1 MGAQIE
7 VDGLSISILP
17 SPLSAAD
24 VQVPGDISSAAFWM
38 VAAAVHPDA
47 ELCITDVGINP
58 TRAGVLDALE
68 SMGANIALE
77 NVKEVAGEPVADIV
91 ARSSRLQGIEISG
104 SIMPLLMD
112 EVPVLAVAASMAE
125 GTTTIRDAEELRVK
139 ETDRIEATI
148 GWLRGAG
155 IQCEGHPDG
164 MSIEGAGRI
173 AGGSFDSSDDHRLA
187 MSLGVAGLVSDQP
200 ITIADA
206 EVAGISY
213 PGFWGRSTAWA
224 ELSDKPV
231 MEQLNGDPNPLV
243 VVISGPS
250 GVGKDTLLERMSEMG
265 FDYHFTVTATTRAP
279 RPGEI
284 CGVNHFFLTRDR
296 FLEMVDNSEL
306 LEWARVFGNFYGVP
320 KEQVRQAL
328 TKGTHVLIRVD
339 VQGARRL
346 RTIVPEAVFIFVAPP
361 STESLRV
368 RLLERGVN
376 SAEDMDTRLR
386 AADVE
391 IREASMFD
399 HVVVNEDNKQDEA
412 VVKVREIIRRESMR
426 CPPRRVKI

>member
-1 MGAQIE
+1 
-7 VDGLSISILP
+7 
-17 SPLSAAD
+17 
-24 VQVPGDISSAAFWM
+24 
-38 VAAAVHPDA
+38 
-47 ELCITDVGINP
+47 
-58 TRAGVLDALE
+58 
-68 SMGANIALE
+68 
-77 NVKEVAGEPVADIV
+77 
-91 ARSSRLQGIEISG
+91 
-104 SIMPLLMD
+104 
-112 EVPVLAVAASMAE
+112 
-125 GTTTIRDAEELRVK
+125 
-139 ETDRIEATI
+139 
-148 GWLRGAG
+148 
-155 IQCEGHPDG
+155 
-164 MSIEGAGRI
+164 
-173 AGGSFDSSDDHRLA
+173 
-187 MSLGVAGLVSDQP
+187 
-200 ITIADA
+200 
-206 EVAGISY
+206 
-213 PGFWGRSTAWA
+213 
-224 ELSDKPV
+224 

-399 HVVVNEDNKQDEA
+399 HVVVNEDDKQDEA

>member
-1 MGAQIE
+1 M
-7 VDGLSISILP
+7 
-17 SPLSAAD
+17 
-24 VQVPGDISSAAFWM
+24 
-38 VAAAVHPDA
+38 
-47 ELCITDVGINP
+47 
-58 TRAGVLDALE
+58 
-68 SMGANIALE
+68 
-77 NVKEVAGEPVADIV
+77 
-91 ARSSRLQGIEISG
+91 
-104 SIMPLLMD
+104 
-112 EVPVLAVAASMAE
+112 
-125 GTTTIRDAEELRVK
+125 
-139 ETDRIEATI
+139 
-148 GWLRGAG
+148 
-155 IQCEGHPDG
+155 
-164 MSIEGAGRI
+164 
-173 AGGSFDSSDDHRLA
+173 
-187 MSLGVAGLVSDQP
+187 
-200 ITIADA
+200 
-206 EVAGISY
+206 
-213 PGFWGRSTAWA
+213 
-224 ELSDKPV
+224 

-284 CGVNHFFLTRDR
+284 CGVNHFFLTPDR

-328 TKGTHVLIRVD
+328 AKGTHVLIRVD

-399 HVVVNEDNKQDEA
+399 HIVVNEDNKQDEA

>member
-1 MGAQIE
+1 
-7 VDGLSISILP
+7 
-17 SPLSAAD
+17 
-24 VQVPGDISSAAFWM
+24 
-38 VAAAVHPDA
+38 
-47 ELCITDVGINP
+47 
-58 TRAGVLDALE
+58 
-68 SMGANIALE
+68 
-77 NVKEVAGEPVADIV
+77 
-91 ARSSRLQGIEISG
+91 
-104 SIMPLLMD
+104 
-112 EVPVLAVAASMAE
+112 
-125 GTTTIRDAEELRVK
+125 
-139 ETDRIEATI
+139 
-148 GWLRGAG
+148 
-155 IQCEGHPDG
+155 
-164 MSIEGAGRI
+164 
-173 AGGSFDSSDDHRLA
+173 
-187 MSLGVAGLVSDQP
+187 
-200 ITIADA
+200 
-206 EVAGISY
+206 
-213 PGFWGRSTAWA
+213 
-224 ELSDKPV
+224 

-328 TKGTHVLIRVD
+328 TKGRHVLIRVD

-346 RTIVPEAVFIFVAPP
+346 RAIVPEAVFIFVAPP

-399 HVVVNEDNKQDEA
+399 HVVVNEDDRQDEA
-412 VVKVREIIRRESMR
+412 VVQVREIIRRESMR
-426 CPPRRVKI
+426 RPPRRVKI

>member
-1 MGAQIE
+1 
-7 VDGLSISILP
+7 
-17 SPLSAAD
+17 
-24 VQVPGDISSAAFWM
+24 
-38 VAAAVHPDA
+38 
-47 ELCITDVGINP
+47 
-58 TRAGVLDALE
+58 
-68 SMGANIALE
+68 
-77 NVKEVAGEPVADIV
+77 
-91 ARSSRLQGIEISG
+91 
-104 SIMPLLMD
+104 
-112 EVPVLAVAASMAE
+112 
-125 GTTTIRDAEELRVK
+125 
-139 ETDRIEATI
+139 
-148 GWLRGAG
+148 
-155 IQCEGHPDG
+155 
-164 MSIEGAGRI
+164 
-173 AGGSFDSSDDHRLA
+173 
-187 MSLGVAGLVSDQP
+187 
-200 ITIADA
+200 
-206 EVAGISY
+206 
-213 PGFWGRSTAWA
+213 
-224 ELSDKPV
+224 

-391 IREASMFD
+391 IREALMFD
-399 HVVVNEDNKQDEA
+399 HVVVNEDDKQDEA

>member
-1 MGAQIE
+1 
-7 VDGLSISILP
+7 
-17 SPLSAAD
+17 
-24 VQVPGDISSAAFWM
+24 
-38 VAAAVHPDA
+38 
-47 ELCITDVGINP
+47 
-58 TRAGVLDALE
+58 
-68 SMGANIALE
+68 
-77 NVKEVAGEPVADIV
+77 
-91 ARSSRLQGIEISG
+91 
-104 SIMPLLMD
+104 
-112 EVPVLAVAASMAE
+112 
-125 GTTTIRDAEELRVK
+125 
-139 ETDRIEATI
+139 
-148 GWLRGAG
+148 
-155 IQCEGHPDG
+155 
-164 MSIEGAGRI
+164 
-173 AGGSFDSSDDHRLA
+173 
-187 MSLGVAGLVSDQP
+187 
-200 ITIADA
+200 
-206 EVAGISY
+206 
-213 PGFWGRSTAWA
+213 
-224 ELSDKPV
+224 
-231 MEQLNGDPNPLV
+231 MEQLNGGPNPLV

-320 KEQVRQAL
+320 KEQVRLAL
-328 TKGTHVLIRVD
+328 AKGTHVLIRVD

-399 HVVVNEDNKQDEA
+399 HVVVNEDDKQDEA
-412 VVKVREIIRRESMR
+412 VVQVREIIRRESMR

>member
-1 MGAQIE
+1 
-7 VDGLSISILP
+7 
-17 SPLSAAD
+17 
-24 VQVPGDISSAAFWM
+24 
-38 VAAAVHPDA
+38 
-47 ELCITDVGINP
+47 
-58 TRAGVLDALE
+58 
-68 SMGANIALE
+68 
-77 NVKEVAGEPVADIV
+77 
-91 ARSSRLQGIEISG
+91 
-104 SIMPLLMD
+104 
-112 EVPVLAVAASMAE
+112 
-125 GTTTIRDAEELRVK
+125 
-139 ETDRIEATI
+139 
-148 GWLRGAG
+148 
-155 IQCEGHPDG
+155 
-164 MSIEGAGRI
+164 
-173 AGGSFDSSDDHRLA
+173 
-187 MSLGVAGLVSDQP
+187 
-200 ITIADA
+200 
-206 EVAGISY
+206 
-213 PGFWGRSTAWA
+213 
-224 ELSDKPV
+224 

-328 TKGTHVLIRVD
+328 AKGTHVLIRVD

-399 HVVVNEDNKQDEA
+399 HIVVNEDDKQDEA

>member
-1 MGAQIE
+1 
-7 VDGLSISILP
+7 
-17 SPLSAAD
+17 
-24 VQVPGDISSAAFWM
+24 
-38 VAAAVHPDA
+38 
-47 ELCITDVGINP
+47 
-58 TRAGVLDALE
+58 
-68 SMGANIALE
+68 
-77 NVKEVAGEPVADIV
+77 
-91 ARSSRLQGIEISG
+91 
-104 SIMPLLMD
+104 
-112 EVPVLAVAASMAE
+112 
-125 GTTTIRDAEELRVK
+125 
-139 ETDRIEATI
+139 
-148 GWLRGAG
+148 
-155 IQCEGHPDG
+155 
-164 MSIEGAGRI
+164 
-173 AGGSFDSSDDHRLA
+173 
-187 MSLGVAGLVSDQP
+187 
-200 ITIADA
+200 
-206 EVAGISY
+206 
-213 PGFWGRSTAWA
+213 
-224 ELSDKPV
+224 

-328 TKGTHVLIRVD
+328 AKGTHVLIRVD

-399 HVVVNEDNKQDEA
+399 HIVVNEDNKQDEA

>member
-1 MGAQIE
+1 
-7 VDGLSISILP
+7 
-17 SPLSAAD
+17 
-24 VQVPGDISSAAFWM
+24 
-38 VAAAVHPDA
+38 
-47 ELCITDVGINP
+47 
-58 TRAGVLDALE
+58 
-68 SMGANIALE
+68 
-77 NVKEVAGEPVADIV
+77 
-91 ARSSRLQGIEISG
+91 
-104 SIMPLLMD
+104 
-112 EVPVLAVAASMAE
+112 
-125 GTTTIRDAEELRVK
+125 
-139 ETDRIEATI
+139 
-148 GWLRGAG
+148 
-155 IQCEGHPDG
+155 
-164 MSIEGAGRI
+164 
-173 AGGSFDSSDDHRLA
+173 
-187 MSLGVAGLVSDQP
+187 
-200 ITIADA
+200 
-206 EVAGISY
+206 
-213 PGFWGRSTAWA
+213 
-224 ELSDKPV
+224 

-328 TKGTHVLIRVD
+328 AKGTHVLIRVD

-399 HVVVNEDNKQDEA
+399 HVVVNEDDKQDEA

>member
-1 MGAQIE
+1 
-7 VDGLSISILP
+7 
-17 SPLSAAD
+17 
-24 VQVPGDISSAAFWM
+24 
-38 VAAAVHPDA
+38 
-47 ELCITDVGINP
+47 
-58 TRAGVLDALE
+58 
-68 SMGANIALE
+68 
-77 NVKEVAGEPVADIV
+77 
-91 ARSSRLQGIEISG
+91 
-104 SIMPLLMD
+104 
-112 EVPVLAVAASMAE
+112 
-125 GTTTIRDAEELRVK
+125 
-139 ETDRIEATI
+139 
-148 GWLRGAG
+148 
-155 IQCEGHPDG
+155 
-164 MSIEGAGRI
+164 
-173 AGGSFDSSDDHRLA
+173 
-187 MSLGVAGLVSDQP
+187 
-200 ITIADA
+200 
-206 EVAGISY
+206 
-213 PGFWGRSTAWA
+213 
-224 ELSDKPV
+224 

-250 GVGKDTLLERMSEMG
+250 GVGKDTLLERMLEMG

-328 TKGTHVLIRVD
+328 AKGTHVLIRVD

-399 HVVVNEDNKQDEA
+399 HVVVNEDDKQDEA

>member
-1 MGAQIE
+1 
-7 VDGLSISILP
+7 
-17 SPLSAAD
+17 
-24 VQVPGDISSAAFWM
+24 
-38 VAAAVHPDA
+38 
-47 ELCITDVGINP
+47 
-58 TRAGVLDALE
+58 
-68 SMGANIALE
+68 
-77 NVKEVAGEPVADIV
+77 
-91 ARSSRLQGIEISG
+91 
-104 SIMPLLMD
+104 
-112 EVPVLAVAASMAE
+112 
-125 GTTTIRDAEELRVK
+125 
-139 ETDRIEATI
+139 
-148 GWLRGAG
+148 
-155 IQCEGHPDG
+155 
-164 MSIEGAGRI
+164 
-173 AGGSFDSSDDHRLA
+173 
-187 MSLGVAGLVSDQP
+187 
-200 ITIADA
+200 
-206 EVAGISY
+206 
-213 PGFWGRSTAWA
+213 
-224 ELSDKPV
+224 

-320 KEQVRQAL
+320 KEQVRKAL

>member
-1 MGAQIE
+1 M
-7 VDGLSISILP
+7 
-17 SPLSAAD
+17 
-24 VQVPGDISSAAFWM
+24 
-38 VAAAVHPDA
+38 
-47 ELCITDVGINP
+47 
-58 TRAGVLDALE
+58 
-68 SMGANIALE
+68 
-77 NVKEVAGEPVADIV
+77 
-91 ARSSRLQGIEISG
+91 
-104 SIMPLLMD
+104 
-112 EVPVLAVAASMAE
+112 
-125 GTTTIRDAEELRVK
+125 
-139 ETDRIEATI
+139 
-148 GWLRGAG
+148 
-155 IQCEGHPDG
+155 
-164 MSIEGAGRI
+164 
-173 AGGSFDSSDDHRLA
+173 
-187 MSLGVAGLVSDQP
+187 
-200 ITIADA
+200 
-206 EVAGISY
+206 
-213 PGFWGRSTAWA
+213 
-224 ELSDKPV
+224 SDKPV

-279 RPGEI
+279 RPGEK

-328 TKGTHVLIRVD
+328 TKGRHVLIRVD

-399 HVVVNEDNKQDEA
+399 HVVVNEDDKQDEA

>member
-1 MGAQIE
+1 
-7 VDGLSISILP
+7 
-17 SPLSAAD
+17 
-24 VQVPGDISSAAFWM
+24 
-38 VAAAVHPDA
+38 
-47 ELCITDVGINP
+47 
-58 TRAGVLDALE
+58 
-68 SMGANIALE
+68 
-77 NVKEVAGEPVADIV
+77 
-91 ARSSRLQGIEISG
+91 
-104 SIMPLLMD
+104 
-112 EVPVLAVAASMAE
+112 
-125 GTTTIRDAEELRVK
+125 
-139 ETDRIEATI
+139 
-148 GWLRGAG
+148 
-155 IQCEGHPDG
+155 
-164 MSIEGAGRI
+164 
-173 AGGSFDSSDDHRLA
+173 
-187 MSLGVAGLVSDQP
+187 
-200 ITIADA
+200 
-206 EVAGISY
+206 
-213 PGFWGRSTAWA
+213 
-224 ELSDKPV
+224 

-399 HVVVNEDNKQDEA
+399 HIVVNEDNKQDEA

>member
-1 MGAQIE
+1 
-7 VDGLSISILP
+7 
-17 SPLSAAD
+17 
-24 VQVPGDISSAAFWM
+24 
-38 VAAAVHPDA
+38 
-47 ELCITDVGINP
+47 
-58 TRAGVLDALE
+58 
-68 SMGANIALE
+68 
-77 NVKEVAGEPVADIV
+77 
-91 ARSSRLQGIEISG
+91 
-104 SIMPLLMD
+104 
-112 EVPVLAVAASMAE
+112 
-125 GTTTIRDAEELRVK
+125 
-139 ETDRIEATI
+139 
-148 GWLRGAG
+148 
-155 IQCEGHPDG
+155 
-164 MSIEGAGRI
+164 
-173 AGGSFDSSDDHRLA
+173 
-187 MSLGVAGLVSDQP
+187 
-200 ITIADA
+200 
-206 EVAGISY
+206 
-213 PGFWGRSTAWA
+213 
-224 ELSDKPV
+224 

-328 TKGTHVLIRVD
+328 AKGTHVLIRVD

-391 IREASMFD
+391 IRELSMFD
-399 HVVVNEDNKQDEA
+399 HIVVNEDNKQDEA

>member
-1 MGAQIE
+1 
-7 VDGLSISILP
+7 
-17 SPLSAAD
+17 
-24 VQVPGDISSAAFWM
+24 
-38 VAAAVHPDA
+38 
-47 ELCITDVGINP
+47 
-58 TRAGVLDALE
+58 
-68 SMGANIALE
+68 
-77 NVKEVAGEPVADIV
+77 
-91 ARSSRLQGIEISG
+91 
-104 SIMPLLMD
+104 
-112 EVPVLAVAASMAE
+112 
-125 GTTTIRDAEELRVK
+125 
-139 ETDRIEATI
+139 
-148 GWLRGAG
+148 
-155 IQCEGHPDG
+155 
-164 MSIEGAGRI
+164 
-173 AGGSFDSSDDHRLA
+173 
-187 MSLGVAGLVSDQP
+187 
-200 ITIADA
+200 
-206 EVAGISY
+206 
-213 PGFWGRSTAWA
+213 
-224 ELSDKPV
+224 

-346 RTIVPEAVFIFVAPP
+346 RAIVPEAVFIFVAPP

-399 HVVVNEDNKQDEA
+399 HVVVNEDDRQDEA
-412 VVKVREIIRRESMR
+412 VVQVREIIRRESMR

>member
-1 MGAQIE
+1 
-7 VDGLSISILP
+7 
-17 SPLSAAD
+17 
-24 VQVPGDISSAAFWM
+24 
-38 VAAAVHPDA
+38 
-47 ELCITDVGINP
+47 
-58 TRAGVLDALE
+58 
-68 SMGANIALE
+68 
-77 NVKEVAGEPVADIV
+77 
-91 ARSSRLQGIEISG
+91 
-104 SIMPLLMD
+104 
-112 EVPVLAVAASMAE
+112 
-125 GTTTIRDAEELRVK
+125 
-139 ETDRIEATI
+139 
-148 GWLRGAG
+148 
-155 IQCEGHPDG
+155 
-164 MSIEGAGRI
+164 
-173 AGGSFDSSDDHRLA
+173 
-187 MSLGVAGLVSDQP
+187 
-200 ITIADA
+200 
-206 EVAGISY
+206 
-213 PGFWGRSTAWA
+213 
-224 ELSDKPV
+224 

-250 GVGKDTLLERMSEMG
+250 GVGKDTLLERMLEMG

-328 TKGTHVLIRVD
+328 AKGTHVLIRVD

-399 HVVVNEDNKQDEA
+399 HVVVNEDDRQDEA

>member
-1 MGAQIE
+1 
-7 VDGLSISILP
+7 
-17 SPLSAAD
+17 
-24 VQVPGDISSAAFWM
+24 
-38 VAAAVHPDA
+38 
-47 ELCITDVGINP
+47 
-58 TRAGVLDALE
+58 
-68 SMGANIALE
+68 
-77 NVKEVAGEPVADIV
+77 
-91 ARSSRLQGIEISG
+91 
-104 SIMPLLMD
+104 
-112 EVPVLAVAASMAE
+112 
-125 GTTTIRDAEELRVK
+125 
-139 ETDRIEATI
+139 
-148 GWLRGAG
+148 
-155 IQCEGHPDG
+155 
-164 MSIEGAGRI
+164 
-173 AGGSFDSSDDHRLA
+173 
-187 MSLGVAGLVSDQP
+187 
-200 ITIADA
+200 
-206 EVAGISY
+206 
-213 PGFWGRSTAWA
+213 
-224 ELSDKPV
+224 

-328 TKGTHVLIRVD
+328 AKGTHVLIRVD

>member
-1 MGAQIE
+1 
-7 VDGLSISILP
+7 
-17 SPLSAAD
+17 
-24 VQVPGDISSAAFWM
+24 
-38 VAAAVHPDA
+38 
-47 ELCITDVGINP
+47 
-58 TRAGVLDALE
+58 
-68 SMGANIALE
+68 
-77 NVKEVAGEPVADIV
+77 
-91 ARSSRLQGIEISG
+91 
-104 SIMPLLMD
+104 
-112 EVPVLAVAASMAE
+112 
-125 GTTTIRDAEELRVK
+125 
-139 ETDRIEATI
+139 
-148 GWLRGAG
+148 
-155 IQCEGHPDG
+155 
-164 MSIEGAGRI
+164 
-173 AGGSFDSSDDHRLA
+173 
-187 MSLGVAGLVSDQP
+187 
-200 ITIADA
+200 
-206 EVAGISY
+206 
-213 PGFWGRSTAWA
+213 
-224 ELSDKPV
+224 

-296 FLEMVDNSEL
+296 FLDMVDNSEL

-328 TKGTHVLIRVD
+328 AKGTHVLIRVD

-399 HVVVNEDNKQDEA
+399 HVVVNEDDKQDEA

>member
-1 MGAQIE
+1 
-7 VDGLSISILP
+7 
-17 SPLSAAD
+17 
-24 VQVPGDISSAAFWM
+24 
-38 VAAAVHPDA
+38 
-47 ELCITDVGINP
+47 
-58 TRAGVLDALE
+58 
-68 SMGANIALE
+68 
-77 NVKEVAGEPVADIV
+77 
-91 ARSSRLQGIEISG
+91 
-104 SIMPLLMD
+104 
-112 EVPVLAVAASMAE
+112 
-125 GTTTIRDAEELRVK
+125 
-139 ETDRIEATI
+139 
-148 GWLRGAG
+148 
-155 IQCEGHPDG
+155 
-164 MSIEGAGRI
+164 
-173 AGGSFDSSDDHRLA
+173 
-187 MSLGVAGLVSDQP
+187 
-200 ITIADA
+200 
-206 EVAGISY
+206 
-213 PGFWGRSTAWA
+213 
-224 ELSDKPV
+224 

-328 TKGTHVLIRVD
+328 TKGRHVLIRVD

-399 HVVVNEDNKQDEA
+399 HVVVNEDDRQDEA

>member
-1 MGAQIE
+1 
-7 VDGLSISILP
+7 
-17 SPLSAAD
+17 
-24 VQVPGDISSAAFWM
+24 
-38 VAAAVHPDA
+38 
-47 ELCITDVGINP
+47 
-58 TRAGVLDALE
+58 
-68 SMGANIALE
+68 
-77 NVKEVAGEPVADIV
+77 
-91 ARSSRLQGIEISG
+91 
-104 SIMPLLMD
+104 
-112 EVPVLAVAASMAE
+112 
-125 GTTTIRDAEELRVK
+125 
-139 ETDRIEATI
+139 
-148 GWLRGAG
+148 
-155 IQCEGHPDG
+155 
-164 MSIEGAGRI
+164 
-173 AGGSFDSSDDHRLA
+173 
-187 MSLGVAGLVSDQP
+187 
-200 ITIADA
+200 
-206 EVAGISY
+206 
-213 PGFWGRSTAWA
+213 
-224 ELSDKPV
+224 

-328 TKGTHVLIRVD
+328 AKGTHVLIRVD

-399 HVVVNEDNKQDEA
+399 HVVVNEDDRQDEA

>member
-1 MGAQIE
+1 
-7 VDGLSISILP
+7 
-17 SPLSAAD
+17 
-24 VQVPGDISSAAFWM
+24 
-38 VAAAVHPDA
+38 
-47 ELCITDVGINP
+47 
-58 TRAGVLDALE
+58 
-68 SMGANIALE
+68 
-77 NVKEVAGEPVADIV
+77 
-91 ARSSRLQGIEISG
+91 
-104 SIMPLLMD
+104 
-112 EVPVLAVAASMAE
+112 
-125 GTTTIRDAEELRVK
+125 
-139 ETDRIEATI
+139 
-148 GWLRGAG
+148 
-155 IQCEGHPDG
+155 
-164 MSIEGAGRI
+164 
-173 AGGSFDSSDDHRLA
+173 
-187 MSLGVAGLVSDQP
+187 
-200 ITIADA
+200 
-206 EVAGISY
+206 
-213 PGFWGRSTAWA
+213 
-224 ELSDKPV
+224 

-279 RPGEI
+279 RPGEK

-328 TKGTHVLIRVD
+328 TKGRHVLIRVD

-399 HVVVNEDNKQDEA
+399 HVVVNEDDKQDEA

>member
-1 MGAQIE
+1 
-7 VDGLSISILP
+7 
-17 SPLSAAD
+17 
-24 VQVPGDISSAAFWM
+24 
-38 VAAAVHPDA
+38 
-47 ELCITDVGINP
+47 
-58 TRAGVLDALE
+58 
-68 SMGANIALE
+68 
-77 NVKEVAGEPVADIV
+77 
-91 ARSSRLQGIEISG
+91 
-104 SIMPLLMD
+104 
-112 EVPVLAVAASMAE
+112 
-125 GTTTIRDAEELRVK
+125 
-139 ETDRIEATI
+139 
-148 GWLRGAG
+148 
-155 IQCEGHPDG
+155 
-164 MSIEGAGRI
+164 
-173 AGGSFDSSDDHRLA
+173 
-187 MSLGVAGLVSDQP
+187 
-200 ITIADA
+200 
-206 EVAGISY
+206 
-213 PGFWGRSTAWA
+213 
-224 ELSDKPV
+224 

>member
-1 MGAQIE
+1 
-7 VDGLSISILP
+7 
-17 SPLSAAD
+17 
-24 VQVPGDISSAAFWM
+24 
-38 VAAAVHPDA
+38 
-47 ELCITDVGINP
+47 
-58 TRAGVLDALE
+58 
-68 SMGANIALE
+68 
-77 NVKEVAGEPVADIV
+77 
-91 ARSSRLQGIEISG
+91 
-104 SIMPLLMD
+104 
-112 EVPVLAVAASMAE
+112 
-125 GTTTIRDAEELRVK
+125 
-139 ETDRIEATI
+139 
-148 GWLRGAG
+148 
-155 IQCEGHPDG
+155 
-164 MSIEGAGRI
+164 
-173 AGGSFDSSDDHRLA
+173 
-187 MSLGVAGLVSDQP
+187 
-200 ITIADA
+200 
-206 EVAGISY
+206 
-213 PGFWGRSTAWA
+213 
-224 ELSDKPV
+224 

-328 TKGTHVLIRVD
+328 TKGRHVLIRVD

-399 HVVVNEDNKQDEA
+399 HVVVNEDDKQDEA